1 MERCRLSSSHIHVGV
16 PLPGPVYDEPGNLLL
31 KKGYVISQQAQ
42 VDTLLS
48 RGMYVDIEQFN
59 SVFRASAGSAAA
71 ASARKFDPFAV
82 RSTLKL
88 RLNRALRGLLAE
100 SHAAAELNE
109 LAADLV
115 TYADTDPDA
124 AVAGGLLDQDEAA
137 YSIAHCLDTA
147 IFAGL
152 AARHLDWSAAD
163 RQSIVGAA
171 LSMNLAMIDAQLR
184 LHRQTGPLSPAQ
196 REVIDLHPTQAAEL
210 LSKAGLT
217 DPRWLAAV
225 AQHHERTGGSG
236 YPQHLVDPSE
246 ASQLLRLAD
255 VFGARLR
262 VRADRKA
269 APGPQVI
276 RTLFA
281 EEAKGP
287 QAGFANAL
295 VKAVGIVPPGSFVVL
310 ANHEV
315 GVVFRRGGQISAP
328 SVAVVTHS
336 SGSPMMQPVRRET
349 HRKEFAI
356 TSLLTVDKVNV
367 GYDLG
372 RLWVTDLKH

>member
-16 PLPGPVYDEPGNLLL
+16 PLPGPVYDEPGHLLL
-31 KKGYVISQQAQ
+31 NKGYVISEQAQ
-42 VDTLLS
+42 VDALLS

-59 SVFRASAGSAAA
+59 SVFRAAAA
-71 ASARKFDPFAV
+71 AVAAARKFDPFAQ
-82 RSTLKL
+82 RATLKL

-100 SHAAAELNE
+100 SPALAELSE

-115 TYADTDPDA
+115 AYADTDPDA
-124 AVAGGLLDQDEAA
+124 AVAGGLIDQDEAA
-137 YSIAHCLDTA
+137 YPIAHCLDVA
-147 IFAGL
+147 ILAGL

-163 RQSIVGAA
+163 RLSIVSAA
-171 LSMNLAMIDAQLR
+171 LTMNLAMIDAQLR
-184 LHRQTGPLSPAQ
+184 LSRHAGPLNPAQ
-196 REVIDLHPTQAAEL
+196 REVIEAHPAQAAEL
-210 LSKAGLT
+210 LAKAGVA
-217 DPRWLAAV
+217 DPLWLAAV

-236 YPQHLVDPSE
+236 YPQHRVDPTE

-281 EEAKGP
+281 EEAKG
-287 QAGFANAL
+287 ANARLANAL

-315 GVVFRRGGQISAP
+315 GVVFRRGEHISTP

-372 RLWVTDLKH
+372 RLWVTDLKHGA